1 MMGSHDAYQTSQRGT
16 EAQMVELRVINAKMG
31 VRKEVI
37 FLCFNFLL
45 LSNLHNSIA

>member
-1 MMGSHDAYQTSQRGT
+1 MPIRLLKGELKLRWV
-16 EAQMVELRVINAKMG
+16 VELRVINAKTG

-45 LSNLHNSIA
+45 LSKLHNSIA

>member
-1 MMGSHDAYQTSQRGT
+1 MGSHGAYQTSQRGT
-16 EAQMVELRVINAKMG
+16 EELRVINAKMG